1 MKCPPVLPME
11 TERLAALAEYG
22 LGSDRPLPSLD
33 VVVRIAAHMFDVPV
47 AAVNMVGN
55 DHVFFAAAAGFSD
68 GDVDMSR
75 DASFCAH
82 AILQDAVLVVPDAT
96 RDDRFHDNPLV
107 TGPSQVRFYAGVP
120 LMSVGGHALGALCVI
135 DTKPNHNFSAVDG
148 ERLRELARMASDRL
162 ELRRVELFVER
173 DRRTFAEPE
182 RRSPTAMI
190 RFDESGKIL
199 EWNLAAATL
208 YGYDIADGPGLTLE
222 TLVPEHGRPSLR
234 DRIAQVV
241 AAGSVDGVTMPSV
254 VYGLRRDGIEFL
266 LSASLFCWRENG
278 VLTFNAH
285 VHDLSALRDEKDA
298 LKRLA
303 STDVLT
309 GVANR
314 ASFYRNTEITSA
326 SMTGAAVVIIDLD
339 GFKDVNDTLGHEVG
353 DGILCEV
360 SRRLTALA
368 RPDDT
373 VARIGAD
380 EFALL
385 LPGVTKTADARLFAD
400 AAAAAIAEP
409 MVIGGFDVRV
419 TACCGIAV
427 SPQHAHEA
435 LSLIS
440 NADLALSRAKHHGP
454 GQVFVFVEALRME
467 AVARRVYNIELH
479 RAVNDGE
486 FVLFYQ
492 PQVDFAD
499 GSLTGAEA
507 LIRWRHPQ
515 RGLLSPAAF
524 LPALERGPLA
534 AAVGAWVL
542 DEACAQAAFW
552 RRNGATAFRIGVNLF
567 GLQFRIGSVVDEVIA
582 VLNRHG
588 LPPQALEL
596 EVTESIVLDDDVVLD
611 ALRRLRDYGVG
622 IAFDDFG
629 TGYASISLLRRYPL
643 SRIKI
648 DRSFVQAMVESERD
662 ASVVRALVDMT
673 RSFDLR
679 TTAEG
684 VETAEQRDNLRQLG
698 CDEGQGYLFGKPMP
712 ASEFGTT
719 FNVGR
724 TSGWGEWNLN
734 RA

>member
-1 MKCPPVLPME
+1 MKCPPALPME

-33 VVVRIAAHMFDVPV
+33 AVVRIAAHMFDMPV

-55 DHVFFAAAAGFSD
+55 DHVFFAAATGFS
-68 GDVDMSR
+68 GVGVDMSR

-82 AILQDAVLVVPDAT
+82 AILEDGVIVIPDASA
-96 RDDRFHDNPLV
+96 DERFHDNPLV
-107 TGPSQVRFYAGVP
+107 TGESHVRFYAGVP
-120 LMSVGGHALGALCVI
+120 LLSVGGHAMGALCVI
-135 DTKPNHNFSAVDG
+135 DKKPNHEFSAIDR
-148 ERLRELARMASDRL
+148 ERLLELARMASDRL
-162 ELRRVELFVER
+162 ELRRVELFIER

-190 RFDESGKIL
+190 RFDAHGTIL
-199 EWNLAAATL
+199 DWNLAAAML
-208 YGYDIADGPGLTLE
+208 YGYDVTDGPGRTIE
-222 TLVPEHGRPSLR
+222 SLVPECGRQALR
-234 DRIAQVV
+234 DQIAQAVSI
-241 AAGSVDGVTMPSV
+241 GSADGMTMPSEV
-254 VYGLRRDGIEFL
+254 HGLRRDGCQFP
-266 LSASLFCWRENG
+266 LSLSLFCWREG
-278 VLTFNAH
+278 DAMMFNAH
-285 VHDLSALRDEKDA
+285 VHDLSKLHEETDALR
-298 LKRLA
+298 RLA
-303 STDVLT
+303 NTDVLT

-314 ASFYRNTEITSA
+314 TSFYRSA
-326 SMTGAAVVIIDLD
+326 EFASVCLPGAAVVILDID
-339 GFKDVNDTLGHEVG
+339 GFKDVNETLGHAVG
-353 DGILCEV
+353 DGILCEAA
-360 SRRLTALA
+360 RRLSAIA
-368 RPDDT
+368 RHDDA

-385 LPGVTKTADARLFAD
+385 LPGVTSVPDARHFAD
-400 AAAAAIAEP
+400 RAAKAIAET
-409 MVIGGFDVRV
+409 MVINGFDVRV
-419 TACCGIAV
+419 SACTGIAV
-427 SPQHAHEA
+427 APQHGQEA

-454 GQVFVFVEALRME
+454 GQSFVFVETLRVE

-479 RAVNDGE
+479 RAMSDGE

-552 RRNGATAFRIGVNLF
+552 RRNGAPDFRIGVNLF
-567 GLQFRIGSVVDEVIA
+567 GLQFRIGSIVDEVIA
-582 VLNRHG
+582 VLDRHG
-588 LPPQALEL
+588 LPPHALEL

-611 ALRRLRDYGVG
+611 ALQRLREHGVG

-648 DRSFVQAMVESERD
+648 DRSFVQTMMESERD
-662 ASVVRALVDMT
+662 AAVVRALVDMT

-679 TTAEG
+679 TIAEG
-684 VETAEQRDNLRQLG
+684 VETAQQRDNLRQLG
-698 CDEGQGYLFGKPMP
+698 CDEGQGYLFGVPMP
-712 ASEFGTT
+712 AREFGET

-724 TSGWGEWNLN
+724 EDGWNEL
-734 RA
+734 ALHQA

>member
-1 MKCPPVLPME
+1 MKCPPALPME

-33 VVVRIAAHMFDVPV
+33 VVVRIAAHMFEVPV
-47 AAVNMVGN
+47 AAVNMVGD
-55 DHVFFAAAAGFSD
+55 DHVFFAAATGFAGD
-68 GDVDMSR
+68 GVDMSR

-82 AILQDAVLVVPDAT
+82 AILQDGVMVVPDAT
-96 RDDRFHDNPLV
+96 LDDRFHDNPLV
-107 TGPSQVRFYAGVP
+107 TGDTQVRFYAGVP
-120 LMSVGGHALGALCVI
+120 LLSAAGHALGALCVI
-135 DTKPNHNFSAVDG
+135 DTKAHHDFSADDR
-148 ERLRELARMASDRL
+148 ERLRELARMAADRM
-162 ELRRVELFVER
+162 ELRRVELFIER
-173 DRRTFAEPE
+173 DRRPFAEPE

-190 RFDESGKIL
+190 RFDEHGTIL
-199 EWNLAAATL
+199 DWNDAAAML
-208 YGYDIADGPGLTLE
+208 YGYAVADGPDLTLE
-222 TLVPEHGRPSLR
+222 LLAPERDRAGLR
-234 DRIAQVV
+234 DLIARAV
-241 AAGSVDGVTMPSV
+241 AAGSVDGMTMPPEV
-254 VYGLRRDGIEFL
+254 HGLRRDGTEFL
-266 LSASLFCWRENG
+266 LGFSLFCWRENG

-285 VHDLSALRDEKDA
+285 LQDLSALRDEKDA

-303 STDVLT
+303 GADVLT

-314 ASFYRNTEITSA
+314 ISFYRNAEAALTCPL
-326 SMTGAAVVIIDLD
+326 GAAVVILDLD
-339 GFKDVNDTLGHEVG
+339 GFKDVNDTLGHAVG
-353 DGILCEV
+353 DGILCDV
-360 SRRLTALA
+360 ARRLTALA

-385 LPGVTKTADARLFAD
+385 LRGVTDTADARRFAD

-409 MVIGGFDVRV
+409 MVVGGFDVRV
-419 TACCGIAV
+419 TACCGVAV
-427 SPQHAHEA
+427 APQHAQEA
-435 LSLIS
+435 LSLIG
-440 NADLALSRAKHHGP
+440 NADLALSRAKHNGP
-454 GQVFVFVEALRME
+454 GQAFVFVAALRME

-479 RAVNDGE
+479 RAVSDGE

-534 AAVGAWVL
+534 PTVGAWIL
-542 DEACAQAAFW
+542 DEACEQAAFW
-552 RRNGATAFRIGVNLF
+552 RRNGAPGFRMGVNLF
-567 GLQFRIGSVVDEVIA
+567 GAQFRVGNIVDEVIA
-582 VLNRHG
+582 VLDRHG

-596 EVTESIVLDDDVVLD
+596 EVTENIVLDDDAVLD
-611 ALRRLRDYGVG
+611 SLQRLHEYGVG

-648 DRSFVQAMVESERD
+648 DRSFVQGMVQSGRD
-662 ASVVRALVDMT
+662 ASLVRALVDMA

-679 TTAEG
+679 TIAEG
-684 VETAEQRDNLRQLG
+684 VETVPQCDGLRQLG
-698 CDEGQGYLFGKPMP
+698 CDEGQGYLFGVPMP
-712 ASEFGTT
+712 AREFGER
-719 FNVGR
+719 FDIGLGDEWVGWNV
-724 TSGWGEWNLN
+724 N

>member
-1 MKCPPVLPME
+1 MKCPPASPME

-22 LGSDRPLPSLD
+22 LGSERPLPSLD
-33 VVVRIAAHMFDVPV
+33 TVVRIAAHMFDMPV

-55 DHVFFAAAAGFSD
+55 DHVFFAAATGFSG

-82 AILQDAVLVVPDAT
+82 AILQDGVMVVPDAT
-96 RDDRFHDNPLV
+96 HDERFHDNPLV
-107 TGPSQVRFYAGVP
+107 TGDAQVRFYAGVP

-135 DTKPNHNFSAVDG
+135 DKKPNHHFSDIDR

-162 ELRRVELFVER
+162 ELRRVELFIER

-182 RRSPTAMI
+182 RQSPTAMI
-190 RFDESGKIL
+190 RFDECGKIL
-199 EWNLAAATL
+199 EWNLAAAML
-208 YGYDIADGPGLTLE
+208 YGYDLAEGADRE
-222 TLVPEHGRPSLR
+222 MEALVPERGRSLLR
-234 DRIAQVV
+234 DQIAQAVSV
-241 AAGSVDGVTMPSV
+241 GSVDGMTMPSE
-254 VYGLRRDGIEFL
+254 VYGLRKDGTEFL
-266 LSASLFCWRENG
+266 LSLSLFCWRENG
-278 VLTFNAH
+278 TLTFNVHA
-285 VHDLSALRDEKDA
+285 HDLSTLHGERDA

-303 STDVLT
+303 DTDALT

-314 ASFYRNTEITSA
+314 ASFYRNAEVTSVD
-326 SMTGAAVVIIDLD
+326 STGAAVVILDLD
-339 GFKDVNDTLGHEVG
+339 GFKDVNDTLGHVVG
-353 DGILCEV
+353 DGMLREV
-360 SRRLTALA
+360 ARRLASLV
-368 RPDDT
+368 RPGDT

-385 LPGVTKTADARLFAD
+385 LPGVTNTVDARRFAD
-400 AAAAAIAEP
+400 AAATAIAEP
-409 MVIGGFDVRV
+409 MVVDGFEVRV
-419 TACCGIAV
+419 TACSGIAV
-427 SPQHAHEA
+427 TPQHAQEA

-440 NADLALSRAKHHGP
+440 DADLALSRAKHHGP
-454 GQVFVFVEALRME
+454 GQAFVFVDALRME
-467 AVARRVYNIELH
+467 AVTRRVYNIELH
-479 RAVNDGE
+479 RAVSDGE

-542 DEACAQAAFW
+542 DESCAQAAFW
-552 RRNGATAFRIGVNLF
+552 RRNGAPAFRIGVNLF
-567 GLQFRIGSVVDEVIA
+567 GLQFRIGSIVDEVIA
-582 VLNRHG
+582 VLDRHG
-588 LPPQALEL
+588 LPPEALEL

-611 ALRRLRDYGVG
+611 ALQRLRDYGVG

-648 DRSFVQAMVESERD
+648 DRSFVQGMMESARD

-673 RSFDLR
+673 RTFDLR
-679 TTAEG
+679 TIAEG
-684 VETAEQRDNLRQLG
+684 VETAQQRDNLRQLG
-698 CDEGQGYLFGKPMP
+698 CDEGQGYLFGVPMP
-712 ASEFGTT
+712 AREFGET
-719 FNVGR
+719 FEIGR
-724 TSGWGEWNLN
+724 AGQWGGWQLN